1 MAEKFTE
8 LFKMFC
14 ADVKD
19 EVAKLCGFDVEVRDV
34 TKNNGVK
41 RKGLY
46 FGEGRYSPIIYLE
59 PYFDIKFIKN
69 KEAINDIANQIY
81 EIYKEN
87 KAETK
92 KYDVENAV
100 EHWKDA
106 IYLEVINYE
115 ANKEMLKT
123 RPHIRFL
130 DLAIVFRLLL
140 YIDESGRASVLFDD
154 IPDNS
159 NLDEMY
165 NIAKENT
172 IKFFG
177 ILKMDVEK
185 FLADKHIV
193 SIPLPRWR
201 DYSMYLLTNNTHTG
215 GANLVAIPEVLNKFC
230 EKFEIDGCYIIPSSI
245 NEVLIIY
252 GSDADSFTESIQRT
266 IKYIND
272 NKVPD
277 TQILSYNLYQFSMET
292 GLVSIVK

>member
-92 KYDVENAV
+92 KYDVENIPAV
-100 EHWKDA
+100 TMFINGKIDA
-106 IYLEVINYE
+106 TRTGFQPKEIIE
-115 ANKEMLKT
+115 AW
-123 RPHIRFL
+123 I
-130 DLAIVFRLLL
+130 
-140 YIDESGRASVLFDD
+140 ESKL
-154 IPDNS
+154 
-159 NLDEMY
+159 
-165 NIAKENT
+165 
-172 IKFFG
+172 
-177 ILKMDVEK
+177 
-185 FLADKHIV
+185 
-193 SIPLPRWR
+193 
-201 DYSMYLLTNNTHTG
+201 
-215 GANLVAIPEVLNKFC
+215 
-230 EKFEIDGCYIIPSSI
+230 
-245 NEVLIIY
+245 
-252 GSDADSFTESIQRT
+252 
-266 IKYIND
+266 
-272 NKVPD
+272 
-277 TQILSYNLYQFSMET
+277 
-292 GLVSIVK
+292 

>member
-106 IYLEVINYE
+106 IYLEVVNYE
-115 ANKEMLKT
+115 ANKDVLELC
-123 RPHIRFL
+123 PHIRFL
-130 DLAIVFRLLL
+130 DLAIVFRVLIW
-140 YIDESGRASVLFDD
+140 IDESGMASVLFDD
-154 IPDNS
+154 IPENS

-172 IKFFG
+172 LKFFG
-177 ILKMDVEK
+177 VVNRNIYDLLLSMNEDIGE
-185 FLADKHIV
+185 
-193 SIPLPRWR
+193 SISIDR
-201 DYSMYLLTNNTHTG
+201 SMYVLTNKTFTG
-215 GANLVAIPEVLNKFC
+215 GANLIAIPEVLRSVC
-230 EKFEIDGCYIIPSSI
+230 EKFNVDDYYIILSST
-245 NEVLIIY
+245 NELIIIY
-252 GSDADSFTESIQRT
+252 GIDVESLSESLR
-266 IKYIND
+266 KSVKHIND
-272 NKVPD
+272 TEVPD
-277 TQILSYNLYQFSMET
+277 TQILSYNLYRFSAET
-292 GLVSIVK
+292 GLVTIVK

>member
-115 ANKEMLKT
+115 ANKDVLELC
-123 RPHIRFL
+123 PHIRFL

-177 ILKMDVEK
+177 VVNRNIYDLLLSMNEDIGE
-185 FLADKHIV
+185 LI
-193 SIPLPRWR
+193 SIDR
-201 DYSMYLLTNNTHTG
+201 SMYVLTNKTFTG
-215 GANLVAIPEVLNKFC
+215 GANLIVIPEVLKGLC
-230 EKFEIDGCYIIPSSI
+230 EELEINSCYIVPSSI

>member
-115 ANKEMLKT
+115 ANKDVLELC
-123 RPHIRFL
+123 PHIRFL

-177 ILKMDVEK
+177 VVNRNIYDLLLSMNEDIGE
-185 FLADKHIV
+185 L
-193 SIPLPRWR
+193 IPIDR
-201 DYSMYLLTNNTHTG
+201 SMYVLTNKTFTG
-215 GANLVAIPEVLNKFC
+215 GANLIVIPEVLKGLC
-230 EKFEIDGCYIIPSSI
+230 EELEINSCYIVPSST
-245 NEVLIIY
+245 NEVIIIY
-252 GSDADSFTESIQRT
+252 GSDADSMTESIRST
-266 IKYIND
+266 IEHIND
-272 NKVPD
+272 DEVPD
-277 TQILSYNLYQFSMET
+277 TKVLSYNLYQFSMET

>member
-115 ANKEMLKT
+115 ANKDVLELC
-123 RPHIRFL
+123 PHIRFL

-140 YIDESGRASVLFDD
+140 YIDEDLLLSMNEDIGELIPIINNGDVTIEHDSVSIIFFKR
-154 IPDNS
+154 I
-159 NLDEMY
+159 
-165 NIAKENT
+165 KENR
-172 IKFFG
+172 
-177 ILKMDVEK
+177 VE
-185 FLADKHIV
+185 V
-193 SIPLPRWR
+193 
-201 DYSMYLLTNNTHTG
+201 
-215 GANLVAIPEVLNKFC
+215 
-230 EKFEIDGCYIIPSSI
+230 
-245 NEVLIIY
+245 
-252 GSDADSFTESIQRT
+252 Q
-266 IKYIND
+266 
-272 NKVPD
+272 
-277 TQILSYNLYQFSMET
+277 
-292 GLVSIVK
+292 